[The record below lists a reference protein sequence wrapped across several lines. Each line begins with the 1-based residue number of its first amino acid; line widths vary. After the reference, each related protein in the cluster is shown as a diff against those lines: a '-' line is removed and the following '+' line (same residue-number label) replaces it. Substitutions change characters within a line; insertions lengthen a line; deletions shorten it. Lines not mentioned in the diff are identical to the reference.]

1 MNANDLKPTERF
13 SSRVDDYVK
22 YRPAYPR
29 EVLDLLR
36 MHAGFQP
43 SWKIADVGCGTG
55 ISSGLFLEN
64 GNVVFGVEP
73 NDDMRRA
80 AEREFA
86 DQPRFHPVKGKAE
99 ATSLPDQSVDLVVAA
114 QAFHW
119 FDQAAFAAEAS
130 RILRQELGGYVLLM
144 WNTRLIGSDP
154 FAAEYDALLHRLGTD
169 YSAVSHRS
177 PVGLPELGQLFG
189 APFKRLT
196 LPNWQIFDF
205 DSLRGRVR
213 SSSYTPSPGDP
224 RYEPL
229 YRELR
234 AIFDRHQANGTI
246 RFNYETELYL
256 GKAPSQPR
264 Q

>member
-36 MHAGFQP
+36 THAGLQR
-43 SWKIADVGCGTG
+43 SWEIADVGCGTG
-55 ISSGLFLEN
+55 ISSRLFLDN
-64 GNVVFGVEP
+64 GNVVYGIEP

-119 FDQAAFAAEAS
+119 FDRKGFAAEAR
-130 RILRQELGGYVLLM
+130 RILRTGTGGYVLLM
-144 WNTRLIGSDP
+144 WNTRLIDSDA

-169 YSAVSHRS
+169 YSTVAHRS
-177 PVGLPELGQLFG
+177 PVDLAELGQLFG
-189 APFKRLT
+189 APFPRLT
-196 LPNWQIFDF
+196 LPNAQTFDF
-205 DSLRGRVR
+205 DSLSGRVR

-229 YRELR
+229 YRDLR
-234 AIFDRHQANGTI
+234 AIFDRHQVNGTV

-256 GKAPSQPR
+256 GKVAFQP
-264 Q
+264 